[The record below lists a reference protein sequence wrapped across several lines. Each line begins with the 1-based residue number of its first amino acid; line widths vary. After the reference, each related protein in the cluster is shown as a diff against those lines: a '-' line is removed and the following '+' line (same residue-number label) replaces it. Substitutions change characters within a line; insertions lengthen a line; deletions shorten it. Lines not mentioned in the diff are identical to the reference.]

1 MTHQILVLNGPNLNL
16 LGTREPEVYGSD
28 TLSDILG
35 DLRDYAA
42 TRNATLRDVQSNH
55 EGALVDALHDA
66 RGWAGGVVFNAGA
79 FTHTSIAL
87 RDAIS
92 AVGLPVVETHL
103 SNTYAREPF
112 RHRSPSPRSAW
123 RSRRLRPRWLRR
135 GARRADPASR
145 TRSAMT
151 SYLLGLVGSGI
162 DMSLSP
168 AFHRLAGERLGLDVT
183 YELIPRDAG
192 VPGELESFL
201 GTWPPTAI
209 GV

>member
-42 TRNATLRDVQSNH
+42 TRDATLRDVQSNH

-112 RHRSPSPRSAW
+112 RHRSVIAAVCLGVVAGFGRDGYAVALDALI
-123 RSRRLRPRWLRR
+123 RHLER
-135 GARRADPASR
+135 GAR
-145 TRSAMT
+145 
-151 SYLLGLVGSGI
+151 
-162 DMSLSP
+162 
-168 AFHRLAGERLGLDVT
+168 
-183 YELIPRDAG
+183 
-192 VPGELESFL
+192 
-201 GTWPPTAI
+201 
-209 GV
+209 